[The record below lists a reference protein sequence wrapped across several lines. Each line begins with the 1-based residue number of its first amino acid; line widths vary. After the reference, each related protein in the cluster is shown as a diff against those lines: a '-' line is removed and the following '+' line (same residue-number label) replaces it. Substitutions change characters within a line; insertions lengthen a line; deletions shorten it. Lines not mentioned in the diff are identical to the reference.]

1 MTYLQRTTYL
11 HRLLW
16 IATLIAGGA
25 QAAALPARYYQL
37 MEAGCADVQK
47 HLDELPNA
55 DLKTIEKAPE
65 HHSGSSLELSWAHF
79 GYAILPPAVLYAKQH
94 PANPRYHDP
103 KMLALAIRIG
113 DLLADADEKDEFE
126 PRLDSDW
133 DTYTWLEAYRLLAP
147 ELGEPRKERWKR
159 CIVRNAGLLVANAI
173 DRLDSPWYQT
183 PYILTSPNH
192 YAQWAS
198 LLLLT
203 GRTFGNEE
211 WDKLGARILKRFSTT
226 EQSPDGY
233 WGEHNN
239 SGPTT
244 GYNHLTLQSVGLYYE
259 LTHDPA
265 ALEALRRATTF
276 HENFTFLDG
285 TPVDVINDRNRH
297 WGPSSWAHFTFS
309 NFPDGRGY
317 AEFLAGCFPAD
328 HLKMDLLGRIAQDA
342 LYYHEGPIEPAP
354 QTLPAYHFQM
364 SVPAG
369 IRKTG
374 PWQVALSGILSTQA
388 VNNQYYL
395 DRQGNVSVF
404 HQKTGLIVTG
414 AGSKRQ
420 PELATFTQT
429 AAGQTTHMPISSRL
443 QMGPREDRLSLG
455 YNTFYS
461 DLFVPAPSKNELAL
475 KFKIVERSGPTENG
489 RLTLQ
494 LVLKAGEVLETGAG
508 KKITLGADRIELGPA
523 DLGGSI
529 RHHGWTMHV
538 DPAAR
543 LVWPVF
549 PFNPYANAPET
560 SLEWAVGALS
570 VDLHPTKP
578 ADPAIRHRAQ
588 EIDFA
593 ISVSDRE

>member
-1 MTYLQRTTYL
+1 MRKWM
-11 HRLLW
+11 RAAPVACW
-16 IATLIAGGA
+16 ILSF
-25 QAAALPARYYQL
+25 AAACATAAELPARYYRL
-37 MEAGCADVQK
+37 MDAGCLSVEK
-47 HLDELPNA
+47 HLDEHPDA
-55 DLKTIEKAPE
+55 DLKTIERPPQP
-65 HHSGSSLELSWAHF
+65 HTGSSLEISWAHF
-79 GYAILPPAVLYAKQH
+79 GYAILPPAVLYAKHH

-113 DLLADADEKDEFE
+113 DLLAAADEKNEFE

-147 ELGEPRKERWKR
+147 ELGDARRKRWQHA
-159 CIVRNAGLLVANAI
+159 IVRNAGLLVADAI
-173 DRLDSPWYQT
+173 DRLDSPWYQS

-198 LLLLT
+198 LLLLA
-203 GRTFGNEE
+203 GHTFGNQK
-211 WDKLGARILKRFSTT
+211 WKNLGARILKRFATK
-226 EQSPDGY
+226 EQSVDGY

-244 GYNHLTLQSVGLYYE
+244 GYNHLTLQSVGLYWE
-259 LTHDPA
+259 LTHDPD
-265 ALEALRRATTF
+265 ALAALRRATTF

-297 WGPSSWAHFTFS
+297 WGTSSWAHFTFS

-317 AEFLAGCFPAD
+317 AEYLADYFDPE
-328 HLKMDLLGRIAQDA
+328 HMTMNLLGRIAQDA
-342 LYYHEGPIEPAP
+342 LYYHEGPTQPAP
-354 QTLPAYHFQM
+354 QSLRDYHFQM
-364 SVPAG
+364 SIPAG

-374 PWQVALSGILSTQA
+374 PWQVALSGIMSTQA
-388 VNNQYYL
+388 IHSQYYL

-404 HQKTGLIVTG
+404 HRKAGLIVTG

-420 PELATFTQT
+420 PELATFSQT
-429 AAGQTTHMPISSRL
+429 IMGQTVFMPISTRL
-443 QMGPREDRLSLG
+443 AMSPSEDRLSLA

-461 DLFVPAPSKNELAL
+461 DLYIPTPSANELAL
-475 KFKIVERSGPTENG
+475 KFKITERSGPTQNG

-494 LVLKAGEVLETGAG
+494 LVLKAGEILETGAG
-508 KKITLGADRIELGPA
+508 KKITLGADRVELGPA

-529 RHHGWTMHV
+529 RHHGWTMRI

-549 PFNPYANAPET
+549 PFNPYGNAPET
-560 SLEWAVGALS
+560 NLEWAVGALT
-570 VDLHPTKP
+570 VDLHPVKP
-578 ADPAIRHRAQ
+578 PDPAIRHRSQ
-588 EIDFA
+588 EIDFL
-593 ISVSDRE
+593 ISVSPRDAL